1 MDPIGMP
8 TNDVLPIIGVAY
20 ASLELG
26 GIAAAVHAVMHAR
39 TSQGAIAWAIAL
51 LAVPWLALPLY
62 GIFGRSKFYGYVDAR
77 RTGELAIQHVSKELA
92 IRHAPVL
99 KASFPPEESRHQAF
113 ERLAKMPFT
122 HANETELLVNGE
134 ATFGAILDGIAAAR
148 EYLLVQFYIVRA
160 DDLGNRLKQAL
171 VDRLRQGVRVYFLYD
186 AVGSYELP
194 ETYPRTLREA
204 GAEVYALSG
213 SNRRIKRL
221 QINFRNHRKVVVA
234 DGHTAYVGGLNVGD
248 EYLGKTPSLSPWRD
262 THVRVTGPAATAAQL
277 AFLEDWYWAAHEA
290 PPLNWEPR
298 RGEGDQ
304 RVLVLPSGP
313 ADELETCG
321 LFFMHAINSARRRCW
336 IVSPYFVPDEAVL
349 DALQL
354 AALRGVDVR
363 IILPERPDHRIVHL
377 ASLSY
382 LPETIGVGI
391 RVFRY
396 YDGFLHQ
403 KVMLVDDDL
412 AAVGT
417 ANFDNRSFRLNFE
430 ITMVVMDKGFAGEV
444 TEMLEAD
451 LAHCR
456 EITEEDYR
464 HRSRGIQVMVAI
476 ARLLA
481 PVL

>member
-1 MDPIGMP
+1 MFTDH
-8 TNDVLPIIGVAY
+8 LPQLIAAAY
-20 ASLELG
+20 ALLELG

-62 GIFGRSKFYGYVDAR
+62 GIFGSSKFYGYVHAR
-77 RTGELAIQHVSKELA
+77 RTGELAIQHVTKALA
-92 IRHAPVL
+92 AKHAPVL
-99 KASFPPEESRHQAF
+99 KAAFAPGETRHQAF

-122 HANETELLVNGE
+122 HGNRVELLVNGE
-134 ATFGAILDGIAAAR
+134 ATFGAILEGIAAAR
-148 EYLLVQFYIVRA
+148 EYLLVQFYIVRD
-160 DDLGNRLKQAL
+160 DDLGARLKQAL
-171 VDRLRQGVRVYFLYD
+171 TERLRHGVRVYFLYD
-186 AVGSYELP
+186 AVGSYDLP
-194 ETYPRTLREA
+194 EGYPQSLRDA
-204 GAEVYALSG
+204 GAEVHGLSG
-213 SNRRIKRL
+213 SNRKIKRL
-221 QINFRNHRKVVVA
+221 QINFRNHRKIVVV
-234 DGHTAYVGGLNVGD
+234 DGHTAFLGGLNVGD
-248 EYLGKTPSLSPWRD
+248 EYLGKAPKFSPWRD
-262 THVRVTGPAATAAQL
+262 THVRVTGPAATAVQL
-277 AFLEDWYWAAHEA
+277 AFLEDWYWAAHEV
-290 PPLNWEPR
+290 PTWNWEPR
-298 RGEGDQ
+298 RSEGDQ

-313 ADELETCG
+313 ADDLETCG
-321 LFFMHAINSARRRCW
+321 LFFVHAINSARRRCW

-363 IILPERPDHRIVHL
+363 IILPAKPDHRIVHL

-396 YDGFLHQ
+396 HNGFLHQ

-412 AAVGT
+412 ATVGT

-430 ITMVVMDKGFAGEV
+430 ITVVVIDHAFAAAVAG
-444 TEMLEAD
+444 MLEAD

-456 EITEEDYR
+456 EITVEDYAR
-464 HRSRGIQVMVAI
+464 RNRGGRVIVSI